1 VEVDPRLIRRARLD
15 SGLSMAQLAGSDVT
29 RQAIFLIEAGK
40 TRPSRRTLDLIA
52 ARTGKPAGYFMRP
65 ADGSSGGPVSNG
77 YQVEELE
84 ALCLQLHFE
93 EAIALGNRVLEQR
106 VPARVEAYVRQYI
119 GQAFVRSSRPDDALQ
134 QLRRANEILE
144 GQPDPWLA
152 VECADWEACALY
164 LKEDRRALAVAEHAL
179 KLCRA
184 TQPRLPGTEARILEH
199 IATIHVK
206 NHNFD
211 RAIAFY
217 EEALEAAGSVRDLA
231 RLGRTYHG
239 LSIAY
244 QERGDLGRAVEFT
257 HKALALY
264 SLEHDTALLGRGEN
278 ELGLLLMRQ
287 GKMARA
293 EEAFQAA
300 LGHFDESGT
309 ERAKSHVLISLAD
322 LQLKTGR
329 LKEASDA
336 VKQAIELGLRLDERI
351 ALGDAHELLGRIY
364 EQMGKRRLADK
375 EFASAITFLDGEG
388 LEQRLAESH
397 AAFAEVLESR
407 GQSMLAR
414 KHWKHAA
421 NLALQREGA
430 GARILK
436 AL

>member
-1 VEVDPRLIRRARLD
+1 MTELVLGTKKGLFVLDGESPDGFTVTARAFAGEPIDFAIRDPRTGRLFAAATNPFY
-15 SGLSMAQLAGSDVT
+15 GPK
-29 RQAIFLIEAGK
+29 IFYAEDP
-40 TRPSRRTLDLIA
+40 TEEWEQ
-52 ARTGKPAGYFMRP
+52 
-65 ADGSSGGPVSNG
+65 ADGVALPSGG
-77 YQVEELE
+77 
-84 ALCLQLHFE
+84 
-93 EAIALGNRVLEQR
+93 
-106 VPARVEAYVRQYI
+106 
-119 GQAFVRSSRPDDALQ
+119 
-134 QLRRANEILE
+134 
-144 GQPDPWLA
+144 
-152 VECADWEACALY
+152 
-164 LKEDRRALAVAEHAL
+164 
-179 KLCRA
+179 
-184 TQPRLPGTEARILEH
+184 
-199 IATIHVK
+199 
-206 NHNFD
+206 
-211 RAIAFY
+211 

-300 LGHFDESGT
+300 LDHFDESGT

>member
-15 SGLSMAQLAGSDVT
+15 SGLSMAQLAGSEVT
-29 RQAIFLIEAGK
+29 RQAIFLIETGK
-40 TRPSRRTLDLIA
+40 TRPSMRTLELIA
-52 ARTGKPAGYFMRP
+52 SRTGKPAAYFMRP
-65 ADGSSGGPVSNG
+65 PDGAHGGPVSNG

-84 ALCLQLHFE
+84 ALCLQLKFE
-93 EAIALGNRVLEQR
+93 EAIALGNRVLEQS
-106 VPARVEAYVRQYI
+106 VPTRVEAYVRQYI
-119 GQAFVRSSRPDDALQ
+119 GQAFVRSSRPDDALEH
-134 QLRRANEILE
+134 LRRANEILE
-144 GQPDPWLA
+144 AQPDPWLA

-164 LKEDRRALAVAEHAL
+164 LREDKRALAVAEHAL
-179 KLCRA
+179 KLCRS
-184 TQPRLPGTEARILEH
+184 TQPPLPGTEARILEH

-211 RAIAFY
+211 RAIACY
-217 EEALEAAGSVRDLA
+217 EEALAAAGSVRDLA

-244 QERGDLGRAVEFT
+244 QERGDLGRAIQFT

-278 ELGLLLMRQ
+278 ELGLLLLRQ
-287 GKMARA
+287 GKLARA
-293 EEAFQAA
+293 EEAFHAA
-300 LGHFDESGT
+300 MDHFDESGT

-329 LKEASDA
+329 LKEAGDS
-336 VKQAIELGLRLDERI
+336 VKQAIQLALRLNETI
-351 ALGDAHELLGRIY
+351 ALGDAHQLQGRIY
-364 EQMGKRRLADK
+364 EHMGKRRLADK
-375 EFASAITFLDGEG
+375 EFASAIRLLRAEG

-407 GQSMLAR
+407 GQSTLAR
-414 KHWKHAA
+414 KHWKDAA

-430 GARILK
+430 GARTLK

>member
-15 SGLSMAQLAGSDVT
+15 SGLSMAQLAGSEVT
-29 RQAIFLIEAGK
+29 RQAIFLIETGK
-40 TRPSRRTLDLIA
+40 TRPSMRTLELIA
-52 ARTGKPAGYFMRP
+52 SRTGKPVGYFMRP
-65 ADGSSGGPVSNG
+65 ADESSGGPVSNG
-77 YQVEELE
+77 YQVEDLE
-84 ALCLQLHFE
+84 ALCLQLQFE
-93 EAIALGNRVLEQR
+93 EAIELGNRVLEQR

-119 GQAFVRSSRPDDALQ
+119 GQAFVRSSRPDDALEH
-134 QLRRANEILE
+134 LRRATEILE

-164 LKEDRRALAVAEHAL
+164 LKEDKRALAVAEHAL
-179 KLCRA
+179 KLCRS

-293 EEAFQAA
+293 EEAFCAA
-300 LGHFDESGT
+300 VDHFDESGT

-329 LKEASDA
+329 LKEASDT
-336 VKQAIELGLRLDERI
+336 VKQAIELALRLNERI

-364 EQMGKRRLADK
+364 EDMGKRRLADK
-375 EFASAITFLDGEG
+375 EFASAIRLLHGEG

-397 AAFAEVLESR
+397 VAFAEVLESR
-407 GQSMLAR
+407 GRSTLAR
-414 KHWKHAA
+414 KHWKDAA

-430 GARILK
+430 GARQLK